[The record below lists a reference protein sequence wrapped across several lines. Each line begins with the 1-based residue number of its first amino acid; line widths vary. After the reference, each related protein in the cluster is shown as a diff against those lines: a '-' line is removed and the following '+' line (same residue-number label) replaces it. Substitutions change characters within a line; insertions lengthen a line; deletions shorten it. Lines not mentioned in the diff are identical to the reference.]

1 MIKDDNSHGE
11 GRDLG
16 MDELQFDDIDSM
28 LASESSSEPS
38 GLEDLSIDSLES
50 LVASSGEEYP
60 SSFEND
66 FYFHPE
72 EIDSGSSDP
81 SLEDPMDLELTDPIV
96 DVEIE
101 KLLDIGDFVDSS
113 TSKTSNLES
122 DDSFFNPG
130 DSAPDEGMDFSE
142 LDNYLTEESDE
153 IDFGEESDDIEEF
166 ALSDHQEKAENISSH
181 EDDFLNEEEPI
192 ALSESELEEIV
203 SEPLPDFILN
213 SEEENIALSDSELDG
228 ILEGEEFPETDT
240 RFEAPFEESEE
251 DGSIAF
257 SGSELDDILNTT
269 TDESGALT
277 NSEADDDDLPDFITH
292 TDFDENE
299 EPVDSSLSFEPETI
313 SFEAEDANEPI
324 ALSEDELGN
333 LLSSENEEPVDSS
346 LGFEPEAISFEA
358 EDENEPI
365 ALSEDELGNLLS
377 SENEEPVDSSLGFEP
392 EATSFEAEDANEPI
406 ALSDEELGNL
416 LSSENEEPV
425 DSSLGFEPETTSFEA
440 EDANEP
446 IALSDEELGNLL
458 SSENEEP
465 VDSSLGFEPETISF
479 EAEDENEPIALSDEE
494 LGNLLSSE
502 NEEPV
507 DSSLGFEPETI
518 SFEAEDEN
526 EPIALSDEE
535 LGNLLSSEN
544 EEPVDSSLGFEPE
557 AISFEAEDENE
568 PIALSED
575 ELGNLLSS
583 ENEEPVDSSL
593 GFEPETISF
602 EAEDENEPIALSED
616 ELGNL
621 LSSENEEPVD
631 SSLGFEPETISF
643 EAEDENE
650 PIALSEDELGNLLSE
665 DSGMETSTK
674 TDGFEDLLGDGELP
688 EDTGSMFEE
697 NEPFSLPDLGGPD
710 EFGLEEETLSDSST
724 DFEPN
729 ESFMEPGGEDEE
741 AIALSEE
748 ELGNLLSS
756 DEKETPSSSL
766 FDETSSQE
774 EDSISLPVR
783 ELDAIPSPQ
792 EDSLALENFE
802 LSTDDFDTLQTQT
815 TTSFEAEDT
824 NEPIALSEDELDH
837 ILTDD
842 EEPNVSENTLEKFP
856 GSELDW
862 DSPVSEQTEEDE
874 GPIALSEDELG
885 NLLEDAPAT
894 IKEEDLN
901 EILGELPPTSDL
913 DAFDSIDDNV
923 SKEKVPPQVAATEDG
938 LNQDE
943 MIIVLDEYAD
953 EEKSSPIEELRKTPD
968 QEEKEDAS
976 GTPSKEEMKR
986 IMTYLDELLGNLPDD
1001 LIREFSRS
1009 DYFELYKKLMKQIGV

>member
-1 MIKDDNSHGE
+1 MAEDYDMIKDDNSHGE

-28 LASESSSEPS
+28 LASEPSSEPS

-72 EIDSGSSDP
+72 EIDSGSSNP

-153 IDFGEESDDIEEF
+153 IDFGEESDNIEEF
-166 ALSDHQEKAENISSH
+166 ASFDHQEKAENISSH

-299 EPVDSSLSFEPETI
+299 EPVDSSLGFEPETISFEAEDENEPIALSDEELGNLLSSENEEPVDSSLGFEPETI

-406 ALSDEELGNL
+406 ALSEDELGNL

-440 EDANEP
+440 EDE
-446 IALSDEELGNLL
+446 S
-458 SSENEEP
+458 
-465 VDSSLGFEPETISF
+465 
-479 EAEDENEPIALSDEE
+479 
-494 LGNLLSSE
+494 
-502 NEEPV
+502 
-507 DSSLGFEPETI
+507 
-518 SFEAEDEN
+518 
-526 EPIALSDEE
+526 
-535 LGNLLSSEN
+535 
-544 EEPVDSSLGFEPE
+544 
-557 AISFEAEDENE
+557 
-568 PIALSED
+568 
-575 ELGNLLSS
+575 
-583 ENEEPVDSSL
+583 
-593 GFEPETISF
+593 
-602 EAEDENEPIALSED
+602 
-616 ELGNL
+616 
-621 LSSENEEPVD
+621 
-631 SSLGFEPETISF
+631 
-643 EAEDENE
+643 E

-729 ESFMEPGGEDEE
+729 ESFMESGGEDEE

>member
-28 LASESSSEPS
+28 LASEPSSEPS

-72 EIDSGSSDP
+72 EIDSGSSNP

-153 IDFGEESDDIEEF
+153 IDFGEESDNIEEF
-166 ALSDHQEKAENISSH
+166 ASFDHQEKAENISSH

-299 EPVDSSLSFEPETI
+299 EPVDSSLGFEPETISFEAEDENEPIALSDEELGNLLSSENEEPVDSSLGFEPETI

-406 ALSDEELGNL
+406 ALSEDELGNL

-440 EDANEP
+440 EDE
-446 IALSDEELGNLL
+446 S
-458 SSENEEP
+458 
-465 VDSSLGFEPETISF
+465 
-479 EAEDENEPIALSDEE
+479 
-494 LGNLLSSE
+494 
-502 NEEPV
+502 
-507 DSSLGFEPETI
+507 
-518 SFEAEDEN
+518 
-526 EPIALSDEE
+526 
-535 LGNLLSSEN
+535 
-544 EEPVDSSLGFEPE
+544 
-557 AISFEAEDENE
+557 
-568 PIALSED
+568 
-575 ELGNLLSS
+575 
-583 ENEEPVDSSL
+583 
-593 GFEPETISF
+593 
-602 EAEDENEPIALSED
+602 
-616 ELGNL
+616 
-621 LSSENEEPVD
+621 
-631 SSLGFEPETISF
+631 
-643 EAEDENE
+643 E

-729 ESFMEPGGEDEE
+729 ESFMESGGEDEE